1 MLVSSLHQT
10 SPGRFL
16 VTLEDGTEIRSTLAV
31 VTDQRIYT
39 GRELDEEAL
48 AAFRAAS
55 SLERTK
61 NRAAELLSLRPMSC
75 KELYDKLVQ
84 KGEPEQNA
92 AAAVA
97 WLLENRFL
105 DDRNYAG
112 MVVRHYAAK
121 GYGPGRIRNEL
132 FRRGVPRELWEEALE
147 ELPEQDDE
155 IDRLLRKKLRGD
167 VSDRDA
173 LRKATDYLYRRGFK
187 HEDIRAAVERL
198 RMEEGED
205 W

>member
-31 VTDQRIYT
+31 VTDLRIYT

-55 SLERTK
+55 SLERPK

-84 KGEPEQNA
+84 KGEPQQNA

-121 GYGPGRIRNEL
+121 GYGPGRIRQEL
-132 FRRGVPRELWEEALE
+132 HRRGIDRELWDEALGE
-147 ELPEQDDE
+147 MPEAD
-155 IDRLLRKKLRGD
+155 DRLDKFIAARLRD
-167 VSDRDA
+167 PSDRDQVRKVSAALFRKGFGWDEIRSA
-173 LRKATDYLYRRGFK
+173 LRRFEADM
-187 HEDIRAAVERL
+187 EDS
-198 RMEEGED
+198 
-205 W
+205 

>member
-121 GYGPGRIRNEL
+121 GYGPGRIRQELQRRGIDRELWAEALGEMPEADYKLDKFIAARLKDPSDRDQVRKVSAAL
-132 FRRGVPRELWEEALE
+132 FRRGFGW
-147 ELPEQDDE
+147 DE
-155 IDRLLRKKLRGD
+155 IK
-167 VSDRDA
+167 SA
-173 LRKATDYLYRRGFK
+173 LRRFEADM
-187 HEDIRAAVERL
+187 EDS
-198 RMEEGED
+198 
-205 W
+205 

>member
-121 GYGPGRIRNEL
+121 GYGPGRIRQELQRRGIDRELWAEALGEMPEADCKLDKFIAARLKDPSDRDQVRKVSAAL
-132 FRRGVPRELWEEALE
+132 FRRGFSWEE
-147 ELPEQDDE
+147 
-155 IDRLLRKKLRGD
+155 
-167 VSDRDA
+167 
-173 LRKATDYLYRRGFK
+173 
-187 HEDIRAAVERL
+187 IRASL
-198 RMEEGED
+198 RRFDSNIEEE
-205 W
+205 

>member
-55 SLERTK
+55 SLEHTK

-105 DDRNYAG
+105 DDRSYAG

-121 GYGPGRIRNEL
+121 GYGPGRIRQELQRRGIDRELWAEALGEMPEADDKLDKFIAARLKDPSDRDQVRKVSAAL
-132 FRRGVPRELWEEALE
+132 FRRGFGW
-147 ELPEQDDE
+147 DE
-155 IDRLLRKKLRGD
+155 IK
-167 VSDRDA
+167 SA
-173 LRKATDYLYRRGFK
+173 LRRFEADM
-187 HEDIRAAVERL
+187 EDS
-198 RMEEGED
+198 
-205 W
+205 